1 MTVTLDFPE
10 LFGWESIPA
19 AAIFAVLYSPLFV
32 VFLYKIIHE
41 RQRVLFTMTLF
52 CLIRVAA
59 FTLRAISIGVTSVG
73 EDEGVFIATEVLF
86 SVGFFGLLYSAYTL
100 VLDRLELCD
109 DNHPTSTIGDI
120 LHFARNRRL
129 FRLALV
135 VAMILG
141 IVGIDMTSSNP
152 TSSTGTTLRK
162 ASAVVFLILTIVQV
176 LQTVVLIRAEH
187 SNKDPLRNPH
197 VSLFFGVMALLLLV
211 REVFTVATI
220 NDLSKANDEDLWY
233 PLVALPEWLCAV
245 IYTIPGLI
253 PPKVDNPPDLPL
265 YTQGY
270 YQT

>member
-152 TSSTGTTLRK
+152 TNSTGITLRK

-176 LQTVVLIRAEH
+176 LQTTKTLE
-187 SNKDPLRNPH
+187 KPH